1 MLVNRMIRA
10 ARLDPAVFDELEHDR
25 SATSQALIVVII
37 ISLANGVGQALS
49 YALAGQSVT
58 AFSALLGGVVASLV
72 GWVVWSF
79 VTYFVGTSLF
89 GGTATPGE
97 LLRCIGFAYTP
108 NLLGIFTFI
117 PCIGWLISLAGG
129 LWALVAVV
137 IAIRQALDF
146 DTGKAIGTAIIGFF
160 AVLVIGFIFAL
171 LGFGFAVALR

>member
-108 NLLGIFTFI
+108 T
-117 PCIGWLISLAGG
+117 CWASSRSSLASAG
-129 LWALVAVV
+129 
-137 IAIRQALDF
+137 
-146 DTGKAIGTAIIGFF
+146 
-160 AVLVIGFIFAL
+160 
-171 LGFGFAVALR
+171 